1 SQLLLCALR
10 LRRAGVDAQLVR
22 AQVVGEDHQ
31 FAVLGGEGVVLPVEF
46 AADAVV
52 LVPGSSMDDLDLMG
66 SAGDRVCG
74 EGEDAIA
81 VGVLHPG
88 GEAAGHPVLVAAERR
103 VEGPGQGDQR
113 HLAAVLD
120 YVADRVVPEGDG
132 PALVLV
138 GDVGAAGHG
147 PGAVALVPAAADG
160 DL

>member
-1 SQLLLCALR
+1 
-10 LRRAGVDAQLVR
+10 
-22 AQVVGEDHQ
+22 
-31 FAVLGGEGVVLPVEF
+31 
-46 AADAVV
+46 AVV

-88 GEAAGHPVLVAAERR
+88 GEAAGHSVLVAAECR

-113 HLAAVLD
+113 HLAADLD

-132 PALVLV
+132 PALVRV

-160 DL
+160 DLVRVLPGGQVECAGVDPGGRIGRELGSLAARLPVARAAHRRAVRA